1 MNLNALEP
9 FPRLETKRLVLNQ
22 LLEEDVEQLLEINS
36 FNDRAKTEEELD
48 QLLQTIAEQQ
58 NEKQGVIWAIFID
71 QEVIGTVG
79 FYRGFENDEGK
90 VGYVIREKYRRQG
103 FLSEALT
110 EVVRFGFE
118 QMELNSISAYTT
130 DYNHA
135 SVLALAKFGFIK
147 TETHSGLRRKWVI
160 FEIKDDFIELILG

>member
-1 MNLNALEP
+1 LNLNALEP
-9 FPRLETKRLVLNQ
+9 FPRLKTKRLVLDQ
-22 LLEEDVEQLLEINS
+22 LVKENVRQLLEITS

-58 NEKQGVIWAIFID
+58 KGKQGVVWALYLD
-71 QEVIGTVG
+71 KEVIGTLG
-79 FYRGFENDEGK
+79 FYRGFENKEGE

-103 FLSEALT
+103 FLTEALT

-118 QMELNSISAYTT
+118 QLELNSISAYTT

-135 SVLALAKFGFIK
+135 SVLALEQFGFIK
-147 TETHSGLRRKWVI
+147 TEMHSGILRKWVML
-160 FEIKDDFIELILG
+160 K